1 MRFEI
6 AASLLHNPEILVL
19 DEPTI
24 GLVAVSKQLVRD
36 FIKRLNKEKQTT
48 IILTS
53 HDTSDITALAK
64 RIILI
69 GKGKVL
75 YDGNLRVLKNKYDT
89 EKNISITTKEKF
101 DLKSRGI
108 KVKKKTKDGY
118 DLVIDTK
125 EISISELL
133 NKISKKITIEDVDI
147 ENESIDNLIVK
158 LYEDYKI

>member
-1 MRFEI
+1 MFR
-6 AASLLHNPEILVL
+6 S
-19 DEPTI
+19 
-24 GLVAVSKQLVRD
+24 Q
-36 FIKRLNKEKQTT
+36 
-48 IILTS
+48 
-53 HDTSDITALAK
+53 
-64 RIILI
+64 
-69 GKGKVL
+69 
-75 YDGNLRVLKNKYDT
+75 YDT

-158 LYEDYKI
+158 LYEDYKIWKHT